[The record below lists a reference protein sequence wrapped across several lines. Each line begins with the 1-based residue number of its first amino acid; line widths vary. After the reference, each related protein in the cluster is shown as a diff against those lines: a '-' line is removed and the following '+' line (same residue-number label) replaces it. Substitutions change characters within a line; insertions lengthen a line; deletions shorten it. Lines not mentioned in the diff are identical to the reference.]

1 MFVFEWTFKL
11 TVFASFTEQKCICI
25 SIDGEVMM
33 LFYLLPPSF
42 YTLVI
47 EANT

>member
-1 MFVFEWTFKL
+1 
-11 TVFASFTEQKCICI
+11 
-25 SIDGEVMM
+25 MM

-47 EANT
+47 EANTWDNLPEEKGICVSNVGMSAFYLGLSH